1 VFTFVYNEGIVRGL
15 KIVMALKIAVLI
27 LFRES
32 YVAVQYNLCFVPSTS
47 RSKAVVSSNVA

>member
-1 VFTFVYNEGIVRGL
+1 MFTFVYNEGIVRGL

-32 YVAVQYNLCFVPSTS
+32 YVAVQYNLSPSAS
-47 RSKAVVSSNVA
+47 RSKAVLPSNVA